1 MTIKHLVISGGGP
14 TLIQALGAI
23 QYVEQE
29 KFINLSE
36 IETIYGTSAGAILGT
51 LICLKFDWESIND
64 YIIKRPWHEVFP
76 INVQK
81 IFDAY
86 TKKGIFDIKTVEK
99 IFKPLFSAKDLSLD
113 INLQDFYN
121 YSKIELHFF
130 AFDINDFK
138 LDDISYKTHPN
149 ISVIT
154 ALQMTCSL
162 PVLVAPVCIDNK
174 CYIDGGIVCNYPL
187 NKCLELHNE
196 DEILGIKNQY
206 DKSDNNRVDLDST
219 MLDFLMSFVFKM
231 IQNMDTG
238 DKQTIIKNEIICKAD
253 FLSIDYLKT
262 ALYSMD
268 VRRELFNSGTEFA
281 KEFMNVKKN
290 T

>member
-1 MTIKHLVISGGGP
+1 MPIKHLVISGGGP
-14 TLIQALGAI
+14 TLVQALGAI
-23 QYVEQE
+23 QYVEQQ
-29 KFINLSE
+29 KFIDLSN

-51 LICLKFDWESIND
+51 LICLKFDWETIND

-76 INVQK
+76 INIQK

-86 TKKGIFDIKTVEK
+86 TKKGIFDIKTIEK

-113 INLQDFYN
+113 ISLQDFYE

-138 LDDISYKTHPN
+138 IEDISYKTHPN
-149 ISVIT
+149 ISVIM

-187 NKCLELHNE
+187 NKCLELYIE

-206 DKSDNNRVDLDST
+206 DKNDSNRVDSNST

-238 DKQTIIKNEIICKAD
+238 GKQTVIKNEIICKAD

-262 ALYSMD
+262 ALYSID
-268 VRRELFNSGTEFA
+268 VRKELFNSGIEFA
-281 KEFMNVKKN
+281 KEFLSLNQL
-290 T
+290 

>member
-1 MTIKHLVISGGGP
+1 MPIKHLVISGGGP
-14 TLIQALGAI
+14 TLVQALGAI
-23 QYVEQE
+23 QHVEQQ
-29 KFINLSE
+29 KFIDISN

-51 LICLKFDWESIND
+51 LICLKFDWETIND

-86 TKKGIFDIKTVEK
+86 TKKGIFDISTVEK
-99 IFKPLFSAKDLSLD
+99 IFKPLFRAKDLALD

-138 LDDISYKTHPN
+138 IEDISYKTHPD

-187 NKCLELHNE
+187 NKCLESHNQ

-206 DKSDNNRVDLDST
+206 DKNDSNRVDSNST

-262 ALYSMD
+262 ALYSID
-268 VRRELFNSGTEFA
+268 VRKELFNSGTEFA
-281 KEFMNVKKN
+281 KEFLSLSNL
-290 T
+290 

>member
-1 MTIKHLVISGGGP
+1 MPIKHLVISGGGP
-14 TLIQALGAI
+14 TLVQALGAI
-23 QYVEQE
+23 QHVEQQ
-29 KFINLSE
+29 KFIDISN

-51 LICLKFDWESIND
+51 LICLKFDWETIND

-81 IFDAY
+81 IFEAY
-86 TKKGIFDIKTVEK
+86 TKKGIFDITTVEK

-138 LDDISYKTHPN
+138 IEDVSYKTHPT

-187 NKCLELHNE
+187 NKCLELYDQ

-206 DKSDNNRVDLDST
+206 DKNDSNRVDSNST

-238 DKQTIIKNEIICKAD
+238 DKQTVIKNEIVCKAD

-262 ALYSMD
+262 ALYSID
-268 VRRELFNSGTEFA
+268 VRKELFNSGTEFA
-281 KEFMNVKKN
+281 KEFLSLRHL
-290 T
+290 